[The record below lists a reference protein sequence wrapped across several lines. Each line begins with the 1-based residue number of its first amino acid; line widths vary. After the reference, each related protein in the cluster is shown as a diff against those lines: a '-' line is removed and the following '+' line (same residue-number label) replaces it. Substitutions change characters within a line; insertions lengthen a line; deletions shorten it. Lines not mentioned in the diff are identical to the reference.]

1 MLSSLTL
8 LCYLNRKKVKANSDL
23 GKLSRSWEV
32 YSIEQKGKDHLIS
45 GGELKLAVPQSLR
58 KAEVKM
64 EAKKQRKFKERKR
77 ADFE

>member
-1 MLSSLTL
+1 LLSSLTL
-8 LCYLNRKKVKANSDL
+8 LCYLNRKNVKANSDL
-23 GKLSRSWEV
+23 GRSWEV

-64 EAKKQRKFKERKR
+64 EAKKQRKFKEPKR